1 MINLSLQL
9 KIILFSWLYGIFI
22 YLMYYFFKKG
32 IYNVKLVFIIMNTFS
47 IVMGITLLY
56 FFIIEKIAY
65 GIFHTYSLLV
75 ILLSFSICTIIA
87 NNIKKWYYDYGD
99 NMAKRRKPMTK
110 AAKSRLLVFGT
121 LSIFLMIYFIFTL
134 ISYSVNLI
142 QLTNEKE
149 KLEEKY
155 LALQEEAEELKIEI
169 TKLHDPEYLAKFA
182 RENYLYS
189 KEGELIIKINETQ
202 DVLEDTQQ
210 QIDNNR
216 SIVVISFGILA
227 LIFLYIL
234 LKSIIKKKSNK
245 WFLFFKLLIHLKYFS
260 LFLFQKNILSFYI
273 F

>member
-1 MINLSLQL
+1 MISLSIQL
-9 KIILFSWLYGIFI
+9 KIILFSYIYG
-22 YLMYYFFKKG
+22 
-32 IYNVKLVFIIMNTFS
+32 VFIDFLYTLLKRYIYDVNVFFRIINSFS
-47 IVMGITLLY
+47 IIMGITLIY
-56 FFIIEKIAY
+56 FFLLEKIAY

-75 ILLSFSICTIIA
+75 ICLSFSICTIIA
-87 NNIKKWYYDYGD
+87 NNTKKWYYDYGD
-99 NMAKRRKPMTK
+99 NMAKRRRPMTK
-110 AAKSRLLVFGT
+110 AARSRLLVFGS
-121 LSIFLMIYFIFTL
+121 LSIFLVIYFVFTL

-149 KLEEKY
+149 KLEARY
-155 LALQEEAEELKIEI
+155 LNLQEEAEELKIEI

-202 DVLEDTQQ
+202 EVLDETQK

-227 LIFLYIL
+227 LIFLYII

-245 WFLFFKLLIHLKYFS
+245 WFLF
-260 LFLFQKNILSFYI
+260 LSF
-273 F
+273 